1 MRRFIMFGF
10 SIGSR
15 LIKVILVL
23 GNLNRRNWNMI
34 VENEEY
40 YLDGKNFYIKKMIK
54 IVSLIMNR

>member
-1 MRRFIMFGF
+1 MFGF

-54 IVSLIMNR
+54 IVAVSLIMNR